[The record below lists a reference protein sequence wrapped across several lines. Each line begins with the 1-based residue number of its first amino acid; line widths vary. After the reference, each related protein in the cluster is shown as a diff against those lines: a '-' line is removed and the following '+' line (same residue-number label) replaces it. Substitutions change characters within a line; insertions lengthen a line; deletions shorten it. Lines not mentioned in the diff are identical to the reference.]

1 MKHRVLKCKLD
12 FHTTQQIYLPA
23 EAEILSVQWQ
33 ECSDMTRG
41 LMLWYKTPV
50 RNGWDIPDMNK
61 VVTIKIVETDRTR
74 EDLDDCRCL
83 ATVQCPNDYVLHVFV
98 KE

>member
-1 MKHRVLKCKLD
+1 MKHRVLKCKLGL
-12 FHTTQQIYLPA
+12 HSAQPIHLPA

-33 ECSDMTRG
+33 ECSDMTRR
-41 LMLWYKTPV
+41 LMLWYKAPV
-50 RNGWDIPDMNK
+50 VNDWDIPDTNK
-61 VVTIKIVETDRTR
+61 VVTIKLVETGRTR
-74 EDLDDCRCL
+74 DDLSDCRFL

>member
-12 FHTTQQIYLPA
+12 FHTTQQIHLPA

-50 RNGWDIPDMNK
+50 HNVWDIPDMNK
-61 VVTIKIVETDRTR
+61 VVTIKLVETGRTR
-74 EDLDDCRCL
+74 EDLDDCRFL
-83 ATVQCPNDYVLHVFV
+83 ATVQCPNNYVLHVFV